1 VRSPEQ
7 AYAAAKSFGAF
18 QSLLADLPG
27 GRLHET
33 IPDFHHTPARFAR
46 FQQALAQDAH
56 GRAAAAVPEIA
67 FALARAHEVSVVVD
81 ALRDGTLPERVTHND
96 TKLNNVLLDDIT
108 QEGVC
113 VIDLDTVM
121 PGSVL
126 YDFGDL
132 VRTSTSPAAEDEIDL
147 TKVQMQLPMFAALVK
162 GYLESAGGFLT
173 PKEKELLPFAGKLI
187 TFEIGLRFLTDWLEG
202 DTYFKIKRPTHN
214 LDRARTQFKLVE
226 SIEAQLPA
234 MQALVANLPLLAK
247 REFQTLRKL
256 CGVDDEDLADMV
268 AEIRRLDPKPGRSFG
283 GSAIQPVIPDVT
295 VRRGSDGSW
304 LVELNAEG
312 LPRVLV
318 NHSYATRV
326 VSGAASAADKTF
338 ITGCLQNANWLTKSL
353 EQRARTILKVASEI
367 VRHQD
372 AFFAKGVEHL
382 RPLNLKTIADAI
394 AMHESTVSRVTSNKY
409 MSTPRGLFELKYFFT
424 ASIPSGAGGEA
435 HSAEAVRFRIK
446 QLIDAE
452 APEAVLS
459 DDAIVLR
466 LKEANV
472 DIARRTVAKY
482 RESLRIPSSVE
493 RRREKLAMQQR

>member
-1 VRSPEQ
+1 MMTTAAGHDALAIAREFALAGEIVSASPYGSGHINDTYKVDVKPAGGPSRFVLQRINHNVFRRPDELMANVERVCAHAYAKLKEAGEPNAERRTLRLIPTLEGKAWHIDVAGNRWRCYHFIEGATGHDVVRSPEQ

-33 IPDFHHTPARFAR
+33 IPDFHHTPSRFAR

-56 GRAAAAVPEIA
+56 GRAGASVPEIA
-67 FALARAHEVSVVVD
+67 FALARAHEVSIVVD

-132 VRTSTSPAAEDEIDL
+132 VRTSTSPAAEDETDL
-147 TKVQMQLPMFAALVK
+147 AKVRMQFPMFEALIK

-214 LDRARTQFKLVE
+214 LERARTQFKLVE

-234 MQALVANLPLLAK
+234 MQALVA
-247 REFQTLRKL
+247 
-256 CGVDDEDLADMV
+256 
-268 AEIRRLDPKPGRSFG
+268 
-283 GSAIQPVIPDVT
+283 
-295 VRRGSDGSW
+295 
-304 LVELNAEG
+304 
-312 LPRVLV
+312 
-318 NHSYATRV
+318 
-326 VSGAASAADKTF
+326 
-338 ITGCLQNANWLTKSL
+338 
-353 EQRARTILKVASEI
+353 RA
-367 VRHQD
+367 
-372 AFFAKGVEHL
+372 
-382 RPLNLKTIADAI
+382 
-394 AMHESTVSRVTSNKY
+394 
-409 MSTPRGLFELKYFFT
+409 
-424 ASIPSGAGGEA
+424 
-435 HSAEAVRFRIK
+435 
-446 QLIDAE
+446 
-452 APEAVLS
+452 
-459 DDAIVLR
+459 
-466 LKEANV
+466 
-472 DIARRTVAKY
+472 
-482 RESLRIPSSVE
+482 
-493 RRREKLAMQQR
+493 

>member
-1 VRSPEQ
+1 MMTTAAGHNALAIAHKFVLSGEIVSASPYGSGHINDTYKVDVKADDGPRRYVLQRINHNVFRRPDELMANVERVCTHAYSKLKETGEPNAERRTLRLIPTLDGKAWHVDAIGNRWRCYHFIEGATGHDVVRSAEQ

-108 QEGVC
+108 QEGIC

-132 VRTSTSPAAEDEIDL
+132 VRTSTSPAAEDETDL
-147 TKVQMQLPMFAALVK
+147 AKVRMQLPMFEALVK
-162 GYLESAGGFLT
+162 GYLESTRGFLT

-226 SIEAQLPA
+226 SIEAQLPV
-234 MQALVANLPLLAK
+234 MQALVA
-247 REFQTLRKL
+247 
-256 CGVDDEDLADMV
+256 
-268 AEIRRLDPKPGRSFG
+268 
-283 GSAIQPVIPDVT
+283 
-295 VRRGSDGSW
+295 
-304 LVELNAEG
+304 
-312 LPRVLV
+312 
-318 NHSYATRV
+318 
-326 VSGAASAADKTF
+326 
-338 ITGCLQNANWLTKSL
+338 
-353 EQRARTILKVASEI
+353 RA
-367 VRHQD
+367 
-372 AFFAKGVEHL
+372 
-382 RPLNLKTIADAI
+382 
-394 AMHESTVSRVTSNKY
+394 
-409 MSTPRGLFELKYFFT
+409 
-424 ASIPSGAGGEA
+424 
-435 HSAEAVRFRIK
+435 
-446 QLIDAE
+446 
-452 APEAVLS
+452 
-459 DDAIVLR
+459 
-466 LKEANV
+466 
-472 DIARRTVAKY
+472 
-482 RESLRIPSSVE
+482 
-493 RRREKLAMQQR
+493 

>member
-1 VRSPEQ
+1 MMPDTAGHDALAIAREFSLAGEIVSASPYGSGHINDTYKVDVKSTGGPSRFVLQRINHNVFRRPDELMANVERVCAHAYTKLKKSGAPEAERRTLRLIPTREGKGWHIDAAGNRWRCYHFIEGATGHDVVRSPQQ

-33 IPDFHHTPARFAR
+33 IPDFHHTPSRFAR
-46 FQQALAQDAH
+46 FQQALAQDTH

-96 TKLNNVLLDDIT
+96 TKLNNVLLDDVT

-132 VRTSTSPAAEDEIDL
+132 VRTSTSPAAEDETDL
-147 TKVQMQLPMFAALVK
+147 AKVRMQFPMFEALIK

-214 LDRARTQFKLVE
+214 LDRARAQFKLVE

-234 MQALVANLPLLAK
+234 MLALVA
-247 REFQTLRKL
+247 
-256 CGVDDEDLADMV
+256 
-268 AEIRRLDPKPGRSFG
+268 
-283 GSAIQPVIPDVT
+283 
-295 VRRGSDGSW
+295 
-304 LVELNAEG
+304 
-312 LPRVLV
+312 
-318 NHSYATRV
+318 
-326 VSGAASAADKTF
+326 
-338 ITGCLQNANWLTKSL
+338 
-353 EQRARTILKVASEI
+353 RA
-367 VRHQD
+367 
-372 AFFAKGVEHL
+372 
-382 RPLNLKTIADAI
+382 
-394 AMHESTVSRVTSNKY
+394 
-409 MSTPRGLFELKYFFT
+409 
-424 ASIPSGAGGEA
+424 
-435 HSAEAVRFRIK
+435 
-446 QLIDAE
+446 
-452 APEAVLS
+452 
-459 DDAIVLR
+459 
-466 LKEANV
+466 
-472 DIARRTVAKY
+472 
-482 RESLRIPSSVE
+482 
-493 RRREKLAMQQR
+493 